1 MSEQKEEILERLALK
16 VLQMIGKSSK
26 EIERTCWMVVHEHC
40 NGTMPSEY
48 DIRGIDEDLY
58 LALLSRVK
66 ANYSS

>member
-1 MSEQKEEILERLALK
+1 
-16 VLQMIGKSSK
+16 MIGKSSK
-26 EIERTCWMVVHEHC
+26 EIERSCWMVVHEHC